1 MEVDSAVARAAIER
15 DLNCYADQWRHLQEV
30 EVEAAYGVF
39 DPEPADIQEL
49 RRQGTCIHDVNK

>member
-1 MEVDSAVARAAIER
+1 MAVESADARAAIQR
-15 DLNCYADQWRHLQEV
+15 DLTCYAEQWQYLQEV